1 MKKIILFVDDEQSIL
16 NAIKRLFRK
25 SPYNVLTAGNAK
37 DALDV
42 IRTVPISVLV
52 SDYTMPGE
60 TGAELL
66 AMAKSI
72 RPEMNRIILSG
83 NNDQEALLQSI
94 NLGSADRFLTKPW
107 DDSELINE
115 VDKAMA
121 AWEEKRYT
129 WPDKKLLNQTS
140 FIQMVDELISE
151 PETTNRVVIYFG
163 VRDFE
168 NVQQLVGIEKIRNY
182 LYEISPT
189 PDSVEPSVTMA
200 ILDDNNFCG
209 IIKLENEVVSLN
221 QKISE
226 LIEPFLEASAFDNQ
240 KYSISLDVGYCVASP
255 ETVSALDLISNAL
268 TAYQHAK
275 SSESGNYVNYQSWM
289 SDKKHND
296 RIIES
301 NLQHALKDSEFVL
314 HYQPK
319 INISNNTMHGAE
331 ALLRWN
337 SKTLGMVSPFDFIHL
352 AERSEAIND
361 IGHWVMNEAVRQW
374 LEWFGQSEVQ
384 PIVSVNV
391 SPRQLKDFSFVKRVE
406 SVLQEHRI
414 DPSRLELEITES
426 LMVEDI
432 KSTIKILNDIKA
444 LGVALSID
452 DFGTGYSSLSYL
464 NQLPVDTLKIDRSF
478 IFPMMES
485 EEKRHLVN
493 NLIKLGHDLGID
505 IVAEGVEDEQQL
517 EVLKE
522 YGCDVIQGYFYSPPV
537 PSGDYSHLIEK
548 FPPQVTDAQDYQQ
561 IGMLKSA

>member
-16 NAIKRLFRK
+16 SAIKRLFRK
-25 SPYNVLTAGNAK
+25 SPYNILTAGNAK
-37 DALDV
+37 DALDL

-72 RPEMNRIILSG
+72 RPEMSRIILSG

-107 DDSELINE
+107 DDSELISE
-115 VDKAMA
+115 VDNAMA

-151 PETTNRVVIYFG
+151 PETTNRAVIYFG

-168 NVQQLVGIEKIRNY
+168 NVQQLVGIEELRNF

-189 PDSVEPSVTMA
+189 LNSVESSVTLA

-209 IIKLENEVVSLN
+209 IIKLENEAASLK
-221 QKISE
+221 QKISD
-226 LIEPFLEASAFDNQ
+226 LIEPFLEASALDNQ
-240 KYSISLDVGYCVASP
+240 KISISLDVGYCVASP
-255 ETVSALDLISNAL
+255 ETVSAIDLISNAL

-275 SSESGNYVNYQSWM
+275 SSESGNYVDYQSWM
-289 SDKKHND
+289 SEKKNYD

-331 ALLRWN
+331 ALIRWN

-361 IGHWVMNEAVRQW
+361 IGHWVMNEAIRQW
-374 LEWFGQSEVQ
+374 VEWFGQSEVQ

-432 KSTIKILNDIKA
+432 KTTIKILNDIKA

-485 EEKRHLVN
+485 EEKRRLVK
-493 NLIKLGHDLGID
+493 NLIRLGHDLGID

-537 PSGDYSHLIEK
+537 PSGDYARLIEK
-548 FPPQVTDAQDYQQ
+548 FPPQVADTQDFQQ
-561 IGMLKSA
+561 VGMLKSA